1 MSWQESLSCPI
12 LYFNFM
18 NTTIRNIALNTLL
31 VLLSTLLGI
40 LTTNFFIIYISNN
53 NNQRQNFPRNILHY
67 LEPIARWTYPDYKNS
82 ETNSKSLFILGDSYA
97 EGLGDLYLNDSYKY
111 SIGHFLDEKWR
122 KNTNIYLAANYGSEI
137 PVQLYLLEKH
147 LRGYSKNL
155 TGMPIKSNT
164 FNLILYFYEG
174 NDVEGTFF
182 RKRNPAN
189 YFPSKLRLQFPII
202 YTLRTLPGVV
212 KNKILSTY
220 PKLKQ
225 VSLTS
230 KKVLKN
236 KICIGSNCRIMPP
249 LQSAAAGLS
258 EKEIIN
264 EINHL
269 EDSVKKFSLKYPKAN
284 MCLVYIP
291 SPATIYSPKE
301 DFYYQHFDQ
310 TNESLKTNSKLNNK
324 NSLLIR
330 RLMSD
335 RFDSELMTFV
345 DPTKTIQKQASK
357 RFIHPK
363 SDPWHFNEYGYKL
376 LADSTSQGCSLR

>member
-1 MSWQESLSCPI
+1 MST
-12 LYFNFM
+12 N
-18 NTTIRNIALNTLL
+18 IRNIAINTIL
-31 VLLSTLLGI
+31 VLLSTLFGL
-40 LTTNFFIIYISNN
+40 LTTNLFIIYISNN
-53 NNQRQNFPRNILHY
+53 NNQRQNFPRNLLHY

-82 ETNSKSLFILGDSYA
+82 ETNSKSLFIVGDSYA
-97 EGLGDLYLNDSYKY
+97 EGLGDLYLKGSYKY

-122 KNTNIYLAANYGSEI
+122 KNTNIYLAANYGSVI
-137 PVQLYLLEKH
+137 PVQLYRLEKH
-147 LRGYSKNL
+147 LKGYSKNL

-174 NDVEGTFF
+174 NDVENTVFMEKGSLSHS
-182 RKRNPAN
+182 
-189 YFPSKLRLQFPII
+189 FPSKLRLQFPII
-202 YTLRTLPGVV
+202 YTLQTLPGVL
-212 KNKILSTY
+212 KNKIVSKF
-220 PKLKQ
+220 PNLKP

-230 KKVLKN
+230 KKSLEN
-236 KICIGSNCRIMPP
+236 NICIGSNCRIMPP
-249 LQSAAAGLS
+249 LQTAAAGLS

-264 EINHL
+264 EINYL

-301 DFYYQHFDQ
+301 DFYYQHIDQ

-330 RLMSD
+330 RLMRD

-345 DPTKTIQKQASK
+345 DPTKTIQKQAFK

-363 SDPWHFNEYGYKL
+363 SDPRHFNEYGYKL
-376 LADSTSQGCSLR
+376 LADATSQGCSLR